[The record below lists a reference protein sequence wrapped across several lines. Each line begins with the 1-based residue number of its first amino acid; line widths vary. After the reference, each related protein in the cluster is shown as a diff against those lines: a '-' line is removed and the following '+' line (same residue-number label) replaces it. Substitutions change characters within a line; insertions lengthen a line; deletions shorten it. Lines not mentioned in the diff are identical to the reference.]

1 MKIAVVGLGYV
12 GLSNAILL
20 SQNHKVVVLDVI
32 SEKVEQLNT
41 KASPIADSEIEYFLA
56 NKELDLTATL
66 DKSLAYKNSDF
77 VIIATPT
84 DYDTVENYF
93 DTSSVEAAI
102 KDVLDILK
110 KSILQ
115 IILLY

>member
-41 KASPIADSEIEYFLA
+41 KTSPIVDSEIDNDHL
-56 NKELDLTATL
+56 
-66 DKSLAYKNSDF
+66 
-77 VIIATPT
+77 IA
-84 DYDTVENYF
+84 VNLLQ
-93 DTSSVEAAI
+93 AI
-102 KDVLDILK
+102 A
-110 KSILQ
+110 
-115 IILLY
+115 IILLVAQ